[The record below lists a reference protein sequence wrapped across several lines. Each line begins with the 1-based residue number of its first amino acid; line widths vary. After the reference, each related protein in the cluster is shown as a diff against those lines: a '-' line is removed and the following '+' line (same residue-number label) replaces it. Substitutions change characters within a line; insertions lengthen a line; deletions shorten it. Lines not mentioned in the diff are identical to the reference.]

1 MSAIASARS
10 AVFSTLFDL
19 DGKSRVAKQL
29 DSFITW
35 LIIANLVA
43 LSLEHFPLYS
53 GNEYWFGVFDEV
65 SIYLF
70 TVEYALRLFAAGG
83 DPAFRGKKAPALRQA
98 ITPFAL
104 IDLAVIGPYWL
115 HLLGVIDLDLRVLRA
130 LRLLRLLKLLRDFVP
145 AVQQFM
151 RENRGVTIRKKVYAL
166 LNETP
171 TSGRL
176 HSQIDLILVVF
187 IILSVFAVILET
199 VPAIHVPLATAFTLF
214 DDISVAVFSTE
225 YLLRLYSAP
234 EANSDESAM
243 SQRRAW
249 LVKPSSLVDLVAIA
263 PWYIHLFFAGTVDLR
278 FIRILRVLRVLKL
291 TRYNTAMKTFSDV
304 MRREQRAFFA
314 AMFVTFLITILA
326 GAIVYEVEHAVQP
339 EKFDTMPRAMYW
351 AVITLASVGY
361 GDISPVT
368 PIGQAFTM
376 VLALLGIGIVA
387 LPAGILGS
395 AFSDQLH
402 RQREDMIQK
411 VEDALADGII
421 TAEEA
426 RTLEEER
433 IRLHLTIDQ
442 FEALKVRAMARR
454 GLGGSI
460 SSILTAA
467 SSELEAIQQRLH
479 GLPIDA
485 AVVELDKLQLTETQ
499 KAALR
504 VLLK

>member
-1 MSAIASARS
+1 
-10 AVFSTLFDL
+10 
-19 DGKSRVAKQL
+19 
-29 DSFITW
+29 
-35 LIIANLVA
+35 
-43 LSLEHFPLYS
+43 
-53 GNEYWFGVFDEV
+53 FGLFDEV

-70 TVEYALRLFAAGG
+70 TVEYVLRLFAAGG
-83 DPAFRGKKAPALRQA
+83 DPAFRGKRTPALRQA
-98 ITPFAL
+98 VTPFAL

-115 HLLGVIDLDLRVLRA
+115 HLLGIIDLDLRVLRA
-130 LRLLRLLKLLRDFVP
+130 LRLLRLLKLLRDFIP
-145 AVQQFM
+145 ALQQFI
-151 RENRGVTIRKKVYAL
+151 RDNRGTTIRSKVYAL

-199 VPAIHVPLATAFTLF
+199 VPSIHMPLAAAFTLF
-214 DDISVAVFSTE
+214 DDISVAVFSIE
-225 YLLRLYSAP
+225 YLLRLYSSP
-234 EANSDESAM
+234 EASPDESAM

-249 LVKPSSLVDLVAIA
+249 IVKPSSLVDLIAIA
-263 PWYIHLFFAGTVDLR
+263 PWYLHLFFAGTVDLR

-361 GDISPVT
+361 GDISPIT

-411 VEDALADGII
+411 VEDALADGVI

-433 IRLHLTIDQ
+433 IRLHLTIEQ
-442 FEALKVRAMARR
+442 FDALKVRAMARR

-460 SSILTAA
+460 SSVLTAA

-485 AVVELDKLQLTETQ
+485 AVIELEKLQLTETQ

>member
-1 MSAIASARS
+1 MAMLGSLRASAHHK
-10 AVFSTLFDL
+10 LFDIDNGPAL
-19 DGKSRVAKQL
+19 ARRI

-43 LSLEHFPLYS
+43 LSLEHFPIYA
-53 GNEYWFGVFDEV
+53 GNEYWFGLFDRV

-70 TVEYALRLFAAGG
+70 TLEYVLRLFAAGG
-83 DPAFRGKKAPALRQA
+83 DPAFRGKKTPALRQA

-130 LRLLRLLKLLRDFVP
+130 LRLLRLLKLLRDFIP
-145 AVQQFM
+145 ALKQFIQ
-151 RENRGVTIRKKVYAL
+151 ENRGSTIRRKVYAL

-187 IILSVFAVILET
+187 IIISVFAVILET
-199 VPAIHVPLATAFTLF
+199 VPAIHMPLASVFTLF
-214 DDISVAVFSTE
+214 DDISVAVFTAE
-225 YLLRLYSAP
+225 YLLRLYSSP
-234 EANSDESAM
+234 EADPDKPSM
-243 SQRRAW
+243 SQRTGW
-249 LVKPSSLVDLVAIA
+249 MFKPLSLVDLIAIA
-263 PWYIHLFFAGTVDLR
+263 PWYLHLFFAGTVDLR

-304 MRREQRAFFA
+304 IKREQRAFFA

-368 PIGQAFTM
+368 PVGQAFTM
-376 VLALLGIGIVA
+376 ILALLGIGIVA

-411 VEDALADGII
+411 VEDALADGVI

-426 RTLEEER
+426 RALEEER
-433 IRLHLTIDQ
+433 IRLHLTIEQ
-442 FEALKVRAMARR
+442 FEALKIRAMARR

-460 SSILTAA
+460 SAVLTAA
-467 SSELEAIQQRLH
+467 SSELESIQQRLH
-479 GLPIDA
+479 GLPVDA
-485 AVVELDKLQLTETQ
+485 AVIELDKLQLTETQ

>member
-1 MSAIASARS
+1 
-10 AVFSTLFDL
+10 
-19 DGKSRVAKQL
+19 
-29 DSFITW
+29 
-35 LIIANLVA
+35 
-43 LSLEHFPLYS
+43 
-53 GNEYWFGVFDEV
+53 
-65 SIYLF
+65 
-70 TVEYALRLFAAGG
+70 
-83 DPAFRGKKAPALRQA
+83 
-98 ITPFAL
+98 
-104 IDLAVIGPYWL
+104 
-115 HLLGVIDLDLRVLRA
+115 
-130 LRLLRLLKLLRDFVP
+130 
-145 AVQQFM
+145 
-151 RENRGVTIRKKVYAL
+151 
-166 LNETP
+166 
-171 TSGRL
+171 
-176 HSQIDLILVVF
+176 
-187 IILSVFAVILET
+187 
-199 VPAIHVPLATAFTLF
+199 
-214 DDISVAVFSTE
+214 
-225 YLLRLYSAP
+225 
-234 EANSDESAM
+234 
-243 SQRRAW
+243 
-249 LVKPSSLVDLVAIA
+249 
-263 PWYIHLFFAGTVDLR
+263 
-278 FIRILRVLRVLKL
+278 
-291 TRYNTAMKTFSDV
+291 MKTFSDV

-361 GDISPVT
+361 GDISPIT

-411 VEDALADGII
+411 VEDALADGVI

-433 IRLHLTIDQ
+433 IRLHLTIEQ

-460 SSILTAA
+460 SSVLTAA

-485 AVVELDKLQLTETQ
+485 AVIELEKLQLTETQ

>member
-1 MSAIASARS
+1 MAVLGSLRESA
-10 AVFSTLFDL
+10 FHKLFDL
-19 DGKSRVAKQL
+19 ENGPALARRI
-29 DSFITW
+29 DSFVTW

-43 LSLEHFPLYS
+43 LALEHFPIYA
-53 GNEYWFGVFDEV
+53 GNEFWFSVFDEV
-65 SIYLF
+65 SIYIF
-70 TVEYALRLFAAGG
+70 TAEYLLRLFAAAG
-83 DPAFRGKKAPALRQA
+83 DPAFRGKRFPAVRQA
-98 ITPFAL
+98 VTPFAL

-115 HLLGVIDLDLRVLRA
+115 HLLGIINLDLRALRA

-145 AVQQFM
+145 ALRRFI
-151 RENRGVTIRKKVYAL
+151 RENRGRTARQKVYSL

-176 HSQIDLILVVF
+176 QQQIDLILVVV
-187 IILSVFAVILET
+187 IVMSVFAVVLET
-199 VPAIHVPLATAFTLF
+199 VPSIHDPLAGAFAWF
-214 DDISVAVFSTE
+214 DDISVAIFTLE
-225 YLLRLYSAP
+225 FLLRLYAAP
-234 EANSDESAM
+234 ETNTYQPAM
-243 SQRRAW
+243 SQRIAW
-249 LVKPSSLVDLVAIA
+249 LTKPSSLVDLIAIA
-263 PWYIHLFFAGTVDLR
+263 PWYLNLFTGGGLDLR
-278 FIRILRVLRVLKL
+278 FVRILRVLRVLKL

-304 MRREQRAFFA
+304 MQREQRAFFA

-326 GAIVYEVEHAVQP
+326 GAIVYEFEHAVQP

-361 GDISPVT
+361 GDISPIT

-421 TAEEA
+421 TAEEERA
-426 RTLEEER
+426 LEEER
-433 IRLHLTIDQ
+433 IRLHLTIEQ
-442 FEALKVRAMARR
+442 FETLKTRALARR

-460 SSILTAA
+460 SSVLTAA
-467 SSELEAIQQRLH
+467 STELEAIEQRLH
-479 GLPIDA
+479 ALPVDA
-485 AVVELDKLQLTETQ
+485 AVIELDKLQLSDTQ